1 MPAFPLCP
9 ESPWQWELPPVASAP
24 AARAERLAGSLR
36 AACQSLEDS
45 QHPWGKGLFWELLFK
60 GVMAGLCSPV
70 AVALSFL

>member
-1 MPAFPLCP
+1 M
-9 ESPWQWELPPVASAP
+9 ASAP

-60 GVMAGLCSPV
+60 GAMQGCTVLWLLLFLSCSAVSTEGTSPLGL
-70 AVALSFL
+70 